1 MSERCISILSK
12 IHDYEQ
18 EQEKLLNNLE
28 SFFGELPEDLLLKSY
43 SFVEEMIRMVA
54 RDEGI
59 PEEELLEEFFE
70 K

>member
-18 EQEKLLNNLE
+18 EQEKLLNELE
-28 SFFGELPEDLLLKSY
+28 SFFGDVPKEILNKSY
-43 SFVEEMIRMVA
+43 SFVEETIRMVA
-54 RDEGI
+54 KEEGI
-59 PEEELLEEFFE
+59 DGDELLEEFFG